1 MNLFPYPAC
10 CPHSERSLQFFHSPD
25 RFFVQ
30 ICWASAGN
38 PALKYSGS
46 GYKFYIKS
54 LFYFHTGYLDI
65 CSAGLFPVLKRFS
78 ILHQPVCQRYRL
90 HKPDQTMP
98 SCQIFHPSCRADIRY
113 TAVSIHRSQSGYLQL
128 SLQVFRFFSIRYM
141 MEHMAKGRYVRELAR
156 DYVVLDLE
164 TTGLSRYEHE
174 IIEIAMVKVRNGIIV
189 DQFQTLIR
197 PACTHIPAF
206 ITGLTGISTEMVAEA
221 PPIEETIQSVL
232 DFIGEDLIVGHNT
245 SFDIGFLN
253 MQQEL
258 CNRYTDTVQFCR
270 KLYPDLKRHTLSH
283 MTQYLHL
290 SSNSH
295 RAMADVLATYE
306 LYERIQQDLK
316 NQNLELS
323 DLFASARPKKSRS
336 ARQTVVRRKQDV

>member
-1 MNLFPYPAC
+1 
-10 CPHSERSLQFFHSPD
+10 
-25 RFFVQ
+25 
-30 ICWASAGN
+30 
-38 PALKYSGS
+38 
-46 GYKFYIKS
+46 
-54 LFYFHTGYLDI
+54 
-65 CSAGLFPVLKRFS
+65 
-78 ILHQPVCQRYRL
+78 
-90 HKPDQTMP
+90 
-98 SCQIFHPSCRADIRY
+98 
-113 TAVSIHRSQSGYLQL
+113 
-128 SLQVFRFFSIRYM
+128 
-141 MEHMAKGRYVRELAR
+141 MAKGRYVRELAR